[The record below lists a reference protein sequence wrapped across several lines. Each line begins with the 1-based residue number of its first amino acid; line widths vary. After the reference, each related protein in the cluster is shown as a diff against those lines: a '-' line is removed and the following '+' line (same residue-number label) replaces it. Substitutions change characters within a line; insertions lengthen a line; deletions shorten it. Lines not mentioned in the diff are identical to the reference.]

1 MAGGRNEDGR
11 WIRINLTRVF
21 LSKWVMHEPMVFGIS
36 IRSLDLHI
44 FRVASEFFAP
54 CCCSTRFS
62 EARWKSRDILKCLI
76 RLVTRNRGI
85 NSWLMMADFANLFFI
100 NFLSIRRIKR
110 QRGILLL
117 FKTFQQQIQL
127 SILELVMN
135 SVIHLKYYLSLNVIS
150 LSTSLPFNRERIL
163 IINYSWNKHEIERNI
178 LIIRSKS
185 TTSQNERDN
194 KISWK
199 SLSIHLSRRIPTK
212 LLLTIPQSLGWGL
225 DLKWNRANLSHHVR
239 LVFIGHEERMN
250 AFRELSTYEEGFMEA
265 EARLWYSASEIYERN
280 NSVTIR

>member
-135 SVIHLKYYLSLNVIS
+135 SVIHLKYYLSLNVILGIS
-150 LSTSLPFNRERIL
+150 
-163 IINYSWNKHEIERNI
+163 INVSPI
-178 LIIRSKS
+178 
-185 TTSQNERDN
+185 
-194 KISWK
+194 
-199 SLSIHLSRRIPTK
+199 
-212 LLLTIPQSLGWGL
+212 
-225 DLKWNRANLSHHVR
+225 
-239 LVFIGHEERMN
+239 
-250 AFRELSTYEEGFMEA
+250 
-265 EARLWYSASEIYERN
+265 
-280 NSVTIR
+280 